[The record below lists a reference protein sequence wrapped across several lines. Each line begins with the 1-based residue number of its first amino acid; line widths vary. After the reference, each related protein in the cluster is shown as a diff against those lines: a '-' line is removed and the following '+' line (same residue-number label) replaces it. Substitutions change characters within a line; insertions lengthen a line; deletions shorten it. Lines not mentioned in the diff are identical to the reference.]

1 MNLHQNGGAYKKNPV
16 KTTVL
21 DFNQFVWI
29 LEKKWI
35 EIVCIL
41 GCVLVPAFGGLDY
54 FIIPPQYL
62 NENLEFFFILRGAA
76 SLIILTQFLILKNCK
91 PGRWNAIH
99 AYVFTFVVGGIISL
113 MTVRLGGFE
122 SSYYAGLNL
131 VLIAINLFLPWNA
144 LKGALNSV
152 TVVAQYLIVNFIFDH
167 DYEIISVVN
176 NLYFMFGTAIISIT
190 IAHFKF
196 NLTKSEFE
204 KMNLISNLK
213 SQQDGDYF
221 LTSLILRPLSQNLSQ
236 SESVFVE
243 FYMSQKKK
251 FTFKIWNEEIGGD
264 ICVSHNIRLKGKE
277 YIVFVNADAMG
288 KSMQGAGG
296 ALVFGA
302 VFHALVQR
310 TKLSE
315 NDQDQYPERW
325 LKNAVREMQKTFES
339 FDGTMMISM
348 IIGLIDEKRGLLYYI
363 NAEHPFPVLFRNGK
377 ASYIDSEIYFRK
389 IGMIGITS
397 KLFVS
402 IFQLEPND
410 VLIFGSDGRDDVMV
424 FDRETNSRLVIDDEN
439 FFLNV
444 VVRGQGDLDRI
455 VKELYQSGE
464 IIDDLSLL
472 KIRFQ
477 PVDFGLEVEDWEGNI
492 QGLSAK
498 ERLTAIR
505 RKLDEGIRNADIL
518 KEAVSLSFRF
528 GAIEEALG
536 HAKEIVHRYPGETK
550 YLYFLSRELFRQ
562 KNFSDSIEFGERFR
576 LRKPGYKNNLLMLSD
591 SYRRIGNIERA
602 ELLLREIIAAE
613 TGKKSALNLT
623 QNLKSA

>member
-1 MNLHQNGGAYKKNPV
+1 MNLHQNGATNGTQAKANAPP
-16 KTTVL
+16 
-21 DFNQFVWI
+21 DFNQFAWV

-35 EIVCIL
+35 EIVCVL
-41 GCVLVPAFGGLDY
+41 GFVLIPVFGGLDY

-62 NENLEFFFILRGAA
+62 NENLGFFFMLRGAA
-76 SLIILTQFLILKNCK
+76 SLIVLTQFFILKNSK

-99 AYVFTFVVGGIISL
+99 AYFFTFVVGGIISV

-131 VLIAINLFLPWNA
+131 VLIAVNLFLPWNA

-152 TVVAQYLIVNFIFDH
+152 IIVAQYLAANFIFDH
-167 DYEIISVVN
+167 DYEIISIIN
-176 NLYFMFGTAIISIT
+176 NLYFMLGTAIISVT

-196 NLTKSEFE
+196 SLTKSEFE

-221 LTSLILRPLSQNLSQ
+221 LTSLILRPLSLNRSK
-236 SESVFVE
+236 SESVLVE
-243 FYMSQKKK
+243 FYTSQKKK

-264 ICVSHNIRLKGKE
+264 ICVSHNIRLKGRD

-310 TKLSE
+310 TKFSE
-315 NDQDQYPERW
+315 NNQDQHPERW
-325 LKNAVREMQKTFES
+325 LKNTVIEMQKTFES
-339 FDGTMMISM
+339 FDGAMMISM
-348 IIGLIDEKRGLLYYI
+348 VIGLIDEKNGLLYYI
-363 NAEHPFPVLFRNGK
+363 NAEHPFPVLFRDGK
-377 ASYIDSEIYFRK
+377 ASYIDSEIYFK
-389 IGMIGITS
+389 KVGMLGLTS
-397 KLFVS
+397 RLFVS
-402 IFQLEPND
+402 IFQMAPDD

-424 FDRETNSRLVIDDEN
+424 FDPETKSRLIIEDDN

-444 VVRGQGDLDRI
+444 ATRGQGDLNTI

-477 PVDFGLEVEDWEGNI
+477 PVESNSTNGDWKGNI
-492 QGLSAK
+492 QGLSAQ

-505 RKLDEGIRNADIL
+505 QKLNDGIRNPEIL
-518 KEAVSLSFRF
+518 KEAVSLSFRY
-528 GAIEEALG
+528 GAIEEAVD
-536 HAKEIVHRYPGETK
+536 HAKEIVYRFPGETK
-550 YLYFLSRELFRQ
+550 YLYFLSRELSRQ
-562 KNFSDSIEFGERFR
+562 KNFTDSIDFGERFR
-576 LRKPGYKNNLLMLSD
+576 HRKPGHKNNLLVLSN
-591 SYRRIGNIERA
+591 SYRRVGNIERA
-602 ELLLREIIAAE
+602 ELLLKEIIGIDPRNE
-613 TGKKSALNLT
+613 LALNLM
-623 QNLKSA
+623 QKLINE